1 MSDFLGT
8 LLDRIDASGN
18 GFSEAAYNALSVDIA
33 PLFRLMF
40 TLYVGFY
47 GLQLVMGTAKISVAD
62 ITLRITRVFFILV
75 LISAWGNFDQIL
87 YSWITSVPEAAGRAI
102 LAATGTGVTEPTNGL
117 SDIWATANEA
127 AAKYSEQSGYFSV
140 LPAMMGF
147 MVMVVVGFFVATA
160 LAILILSKV
169 MMWILIGTAP
179 IFIALFLFE
188 KTMHFG
194 MGWLNQ
200 VFLYALIPLFVY
212 AVAAFLIAAINPDLA
227 AIGSKAENNTLQLS
241 DFAAFILLCLAGGF
255 VMLNIQT
262 MAAGITGAVA
272 SAIGAAS
279 GRGVRTTT
287 IGTAKATMLGARIAG
302 TGGKYVIGKAKE
314 HMASRASTT
323 ESAMQRNIQNNS
335 NPT

>member
-40 TLYVGFY
+40 ILYVGFY

-62 ITLRITRVFFILV
+62 IALRITRVFFILV

-87 YSWITSVPEAAGRAI
+87 YSWVTSVPEAAGRAI

-272 SAIGAAS
+272 SAIGQTVGNYA
-279 GRGVRTTT
+279 
-287 IGTAKATMLGARIAG
+287 GAGQRAGFRIAG
-302 TGGKYVIGKAKE
+302 RGASLSAKGGKLAFEKIKE
-314 HMASRASTT
+314 RINSPASTT